1 MEMLKEGILGIGE
14 TDETENEEGS
24 EIELTAYNPDFDEP
38 QLTDEEKLQIESEE
52 ETPRIDLFSSAP
64 LNELTDGVTTL
75 FMKKGG
81 QAIGG
86 GTIKGEPRGD
96 RTGFRN
102 PHGGGGQY
110 GGSTSGGTTGGG
122 NDRPTMADIAGPTT
136 TTPTTAPDTGG
147 HSRFEPGSG
156 YYGETVTTTTSNDGD
171 NYKDPILDMV
181 LTPHQKIT
189 KHNEILDK
197 HAHRFKSIKDLTW
210 EQRGRLAKDTWR
222 DYNTA
227 TNILGIFSGPVGFI
241 TGAKAISDA
250 KKQKEETIND
260 LKTDIKT
267 LTDLGYPTHHPTV
280 DTLTQSLEQEIL
292 DMTQPRSKDED
303 TGGDGPEAPVVAPVT
318 EEIEDSYAQATG
330 FLQGYRDLKARQALS
345 AQLQQKW
352 ADEREWQ
359 QNTMFAN
366 RGGLANLFRVKN

>member
-24 EIELTAYNPDFDEP
+24 EIELTAYNPNFDEP

-81 QAIGG
+81 RVPFQGGGRDASQADFGG
-86 GTIKGEPRGD
+86 GT
-96 RTGFRN
+96 
-102 PHGGGGQY
+102 
-110 GGSTSGGTTGGG
+110 SGGNVGGG
-122 NDRPTMADIAGPTT
+122 NGGGRPTMADIAGPTT

-156 YYGETVTTTTSNDGD
+156 YYGEPVTDKGERGDTTIETISTFYDDEVGRKTPLERVKTMNTDRREKYNKAKNIHALNQIKNVITG
-171 NYKDPILDMV
+171 NIFGTLQREYKF
-181 LTPHQKIT
+181 QK
-189 KHNEILDK
+189 NVVEPYV
-197 HAHRFKSIKDLTW
+197 ADLKADI
-210 EQRGRLAKDTWR
+210 ERYK
-222 DYNTA
+222 N
-227 TNILGIFSGPVGFI
+227 LGIPSYSPH
-241 TGAKAISDA
+241 T
-250 KKQKEETIND
+250 
-260 LKTDIKT
+260 
-267 LTDLGYPTHHPTV
+267 
-280 DTLTQSLEQEIL
+280 DTLVQTLEQEIL
-292 DMTQPRSKDED
+292 DITQPRSKDEED
-303 TGGDGPEAPVVAPVT
+303 TKSEPQVPSIAPVT

>member
-14 TDETENEEGS
+14 TDETDETENEEGS
-24 EIELTAYNPDFDEP
+24 EIQLTAYNPDFDEP

-52 ETPRIDLFSSAP
+52 ENPRIDLFSSAP

-81 QAIGG
+81 RVPFQGG
-86 GTIKGEPRGD
+86 GRD
-96 RTGFRN
+96 ASQADF
-102 PHGGGGQY
+102 
-110 GGSTSGGTTGGG
+110 GGSTSGGNVGGG
-122 NDRPTMADIAGPTT
+122 NGGGRPTMADIAGPTT

-156 YYGETVTTTTSNDGD
+156 YYGEPVTDKGERGDTTIETISTFYDDEVGRKTPLERITTMTTDRRQQYNKAKNIHALNQFTNVLKGNIVGTLYAENKFQKNVVDPYVAD
-171 NYKDPILDMV
+171 LKADIDRLKDLGIPEY
-181 LTPHQKIT
+181 TPHT
-189 KHNEILDK
+189 
-197 HAHRFKSIKDLTW
+197 
-210 EQRGRLAKDTWR
+210 
-222 DYNTA
+222 
-227 TNILGIFSGPVGFI
+227 
-241 TGAKAISDA
+241 
-250 KKQKEETIND
+250 
-260 LKTDIKT
+260 
-267 LTDLGYPTHHPTV
+267 
-280 DTLTQSLEQEIL
+280 DTLVQELEQEIL
-292 DMTQPRSKDED
+292 DITQPRSKDEED
-303 TGGDGPEAPVVAPVT
+303 TKGEPIAPVVSPVT

>member
-52 ETPRIDLFSSAP
+52 ENPRIDLFSSTP
-64 LNELTDGVTTL
+64 LDELTDGVSTL

-81 QAIGG
+81 RVPFQGGGRDASQDDFGG
-86 GTIKGEPRGD
+86 GTSGGN
-96 RTGFRN
+96 T
-102 PHGGGGQY
+102 GGGN
-110 GGSTSGGTTGGG
+110 GG

-136 TTPTTAPDTGG
+136 TTSTTAPDTGG
-147 HSRFEPGSG
+147 HSRFDVGSG
-156 YYGETVTTTTSNDGD
+156 YYGEPTTSTDGD
-171 NYKDPILDMV
+171 NNYKDPILDMV

-197 HAHRFKSIKDLTW
+197 HAHRFKPLKDLTW
-210 EQRGRLAKDTWR
+210 DQKERWAKDKYE
-222 DYNTA
+222 DFKTA
-227 TNILGIFSGPVGFI
+227 KGFMSIASGPFGWLSA
-241 TGAKAISDA
+241 GKAVIDA
-250 KKQKEETIND
+250 NKRKEETIND

-280 DTLTQSLEQEIL
+280 DTLVQSLEQEIL
-292 DMTQPRSKDED
+292 DMTQPRSKDEED
-303 TGGDGPEAPVVAPVT
+303 TGGDGPEAPAVAPVT

-330 FLQGYRDLKARQALS
+330 FLQGYRDLKAKQALS

-352 ADEREWQ
+352 ADERQWQ
-359 QNTMFAN
+359 QETLFAN
-366 RGGLANLFRVKN
+366 SGGLANLFRVKN